1 MNYEKMI
8 AVNRIESEQKIKLA
22 TMAIEQLIERGEYP
36 SVTLLVKKTGLSRGF
51 FYKNPE
57 VRSRL
62 DAAVQSPN
70 VSCRRIWSESK
81 DSKND
86 NTEALQMDIMEYKVR
101 NRSLSQ
107 ENEELRGQ
115 IEELKAILNAAA
127 AETAVTGVEMDRKKI
142 EDADLDAFFRERT
155 SGKLIFLE
163 NITTRVDLSGK
174 KIEVEVFASKGRM
187 KIHLI
192 QRATKVKPE
201 EKVRWKK

>member
-1 MNYEKMI
+1 MLNSI
-8 AVNRIESEQKIKLA
+8 FSAHHDH
-22 TMAIEQLIERGEYP
+22 
-36 SVTLLVKKTGLSRGF
+36 
-51 FYKNPE
+51 FYFH
-57 VRSRL
+57 
-62 DAAVQSPN
+62 D
-70 VSCRRIWSESK
+70 
-81 DSKND
+81 
-86 NTEALQMDIMEYKVR
+86 
-101 NRSLSQ
+101 
-107 ENEELRGQ
+107 
-115 IEELKAILNAAA
+115 KAILNAAA